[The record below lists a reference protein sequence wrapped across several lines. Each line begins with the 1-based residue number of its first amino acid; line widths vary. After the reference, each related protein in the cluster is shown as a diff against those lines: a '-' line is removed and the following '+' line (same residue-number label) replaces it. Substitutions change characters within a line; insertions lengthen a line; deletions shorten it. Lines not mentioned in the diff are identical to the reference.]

1 LVSGSELAVTEA
13 GGFVTSKAL
22 SVRLFVTLVVTFV
35 PHNFTFAFKGK
46 YVGSHT
52 VEKPSIVADDDGA
65 TSKIKESFLKGAQSV
80 DVKVVGRFIQKEEVA
95 AILEQLGQV
104 NPVTFS
110 A

>member
-1 LVSGSELAVTEA
+1 MTEA

-22 SVRLFVTLVVTFV
+22 SVRLFVTLVITFV

-52 VEKPSIVADDDGA
+52 VEKPSIVADDNSA
-65 TSKIKESFLKGAQSV
+65 TTKIEQSFLKGAQSV
-80 DVKVVGRFIQKEEVA
+80 DVEVVGWFIQQEEVA
-95 AILEQLGQV
+95 AIFEQLGQV
-104 NPVTFS
+104 NSVTFS